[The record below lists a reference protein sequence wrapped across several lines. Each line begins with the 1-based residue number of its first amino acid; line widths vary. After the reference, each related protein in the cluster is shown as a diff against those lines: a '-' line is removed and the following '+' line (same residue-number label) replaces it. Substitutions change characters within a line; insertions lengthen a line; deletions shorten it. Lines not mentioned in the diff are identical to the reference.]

1 MKGTRVSEDDGA
13 GDRGSG
19 TESVRV
25 PRRRALRRRR
35 RENVSGGRLLTHR
48 VLVSEEEEARLIVLA
63 AEQNVTIP
71 RLLIESA
78 LAGSSDLWSGR
89 QQLIGELFGVVR
101 LLGSLSN
108 NVNQIARAAN
118 AGSALGADLHG
129 TLVAVRR
136 AASRITEA
144 VDQLGASR

>member
-1 MKGTRVSEDDGA
+1 MKGPRVSEDDGA

-19 TESVRV
+19 TESVRA
-25 PRRRALRRRR
+25 PRKRALRRRR

-48 VLVSEEEEARLIVLA
+48 VLASEAEEARLIVLA
-63 AEQNVTIP
+63 VQHNVTIP

-78 LAGSSDLWSGR
+78 LAGSSDLWAGR
-89 QQLIGELFGVVR
+89 QELIGELFGAVR
-101 LLGSLSN
+101 LLGSVSN

-118 AGSALGADLHG
+118 AGGALGADLHA
-129 TLVAVRR
+129 TLKAVQG

-144 VDQLGASR
+144 IDQLGAPR